1 MKIRRDA
8 RSGEPCAEGS
18 DKEGYKDRCGGL
30 SAAFRTLRSEKWGPA
45 SSCYRDACVLGGLR
59 LGLGARLPSY
69 FRAETAK
76 SIQT

>member
-30 SAAFRTLRSEKWGPA
+30 PAAFRTLRS
-45 SSCYRDACVLGGLR
+45 
-59 LGLGARLPSY
+59 
-69 FRAETAK
+69 
-76 SIQT
+76 